1 VRADVTRTVLPGPG
15 CATQLSA
22 ATARPPIHTPPSTH
36 PRCAPP
42 LLCPSQICRADLP
55 EGGGEL
61 ALASGVAQR
70 LLAPGQSVLD
80 GDAFVEAAAEQLTA
94 AHLRASLENC
104 LLECT
109 NTRLARPLEQ
119 ASFSSG
125 KIDTGVAGLV
135 QQVAAGGGSANSGG
149 SGSGMQLF
157 PASAGLPSLQQLL
170 HSVVLPPSAT
180 AHLMSAPAV
189 QLFVAHSPVGPGRLS
204 ATEQYDA
211 FGVPAVH
218 ERNRIHVRSAARR
231 GGTYF
236 TLLSGLPMWQ
246 LFELEPPA
254 ATTAEA
260 GGDAS
265 GSGRASEAGG
275 AQARQ
280 KRKQPTAR
288 PSSGQKQQQPQKQ
301 KQQQAAQSGG
311 SGTARPPLG
320 PCTLRQSACSCSS
333 PDLGV
338 LWCAHRC
345 DAMAGL
351 LADPALHVLDADALA
366 ALLVPLSARQLA
378 QLLLTGERPVC
389 GADTR
394 MPWQGRCQGQESLP
408 CLGASLVAAVV
419 TCRSAGTGGCWEPMS
434 SALPLN
440 QLACPFPPPCLPCAV
455 AFACGTLTDVV
466 LSLQLPP
473 ARQAALFLPHLGS
486 LPLTVPATSELRMGC
501 FSPTEAALSSY
512 YTSMDP
518 YSL

>member
-1 VRADVTRTVLPGPG
+1 VRTT
-15 CATQLSA
+15 
-22 ATARPPIHTPPSTH
+22 TAVPLVN
-36 PRCAPP
+36 PRCA
-42 LLCPSQICRADLP
+42 DLP
-55 EGGGEL
+55 ADGGEL
-61 ALASGVAQR
+61 ALASGIAQR

-80 GDAFVEAAAEQLTA
+80 GDAFVDAAAEQLTA
-94 AHLRASLENC
+94 AHLCASLENC

-119 ASFSSG
+119 ASLSSG

-135 QQVAAGGGSANSGG
+135 QQVAAGCSSANSGR
-149 SGSGMQLF
+149 SGSGIQLF
-157 PASAGLPSLQQLL
+157 PASAGLPSLSQLL

-218 ERNRIHVRSAARR
+218 ERNKIHVRSAARR
-231 GGTYF
+231 DGTYF
-236 TLLSGLPMWQ
+236 TFLSGPPTWQ
-246 LFELEPPA
+246 HFDLDPPA
-254 ATTAEA
+254 ATAEA

-265 GSGRASEAGG
+265 GSGMASAAGAAAG
-275 AQARQ
+275 SAQARQ

-288 PSSGQKQQQPQKQ
+288 PGSGQKQQQQH

-333 PDLGV
+333 PDLGA

-345 DAMAGL
+345 DGMAGL

-366 ALLVPLSARQLA
+366 ALLEPLSARQLA
-378 QLLLTGERPVC
+378 QLLLTGERPGC

-394 MPWQGRCQGQESLP
+394 MPWQVRK
-408 CLGASLVAAVV
+408 
-419 TCRSAGTGGCWEPMS
+419 
-434 SALPLN
+434 
-440 QLACPFPPPCLPCAV
+440 AC
-455 AFACGTLTDVV
+455 
-466 LSLQLPP
+466 
-473 ARQAALFLPHLGS
+473 AALGPH
-486 LPLTVPATSELRMGC
+486 
-501 FSPTEAALSSY
+501 
-512 YTSMDP
+512 
-518 YSL
+518 